1 MGTGD
6 PHTQIR
12 VILVDD
18 HKMFREGLRA
28 ILERD
33 GKVIIVG
40 EASNGRDATTMAAE
54 QTPDIVVMDIG
65 MSELNGVDAARQIH
79 STNPQIKL
87 IALSTHSDRHFVSAM
102 LDAGASGYVL
112 KEAAGEEIM
121 RAVLAVH
128 RGRKFLSPEI
138 AGGVIDG
145 FVSGRKDSDESPSRV
160 HLGARER
167 EVVQLLAE
175 GNSSKD
181 VARALHISVQT
192 VDTHRRN
199 IMSKLKIHSLS
210 SLTKYAI
217 REGLTSA
224 EG

>member
-1 MGTGD
+1 
-6 PHTQIR
+6 
-12 VILVDD
+12 
-18 HKMFREGLRA
+18 MFREGLRT

-33 GKVIIVG
+33 GLVMIVG
-40 EASNGRDATTMAAE
+40 EASNGRDAVKLVAE
-54 QTPDIVVMDIG
+54 QTPDVVIMDIG
-65 MSELNGVDAARQIH
+65 MSELNGMDAARQIQVN
-79 STNPQIKL
+79 NPETKL

-102 LDAGASGYVL
+102 LAAGASGYVL
-112 KEAAGEEIM
+112 KEAAGDEIM

-138 AGGVIDG
+138 AGSVIDG
-145 FVSGRKDSDESPSRV
+145 FVSGRAVAAVSPSRPQ
-160 HLGARER
+160 LGARER

-175 GNSSKD
+175 GKTSKD
-181 VARALHISVQT
+181 VARTLHISVQT
-192 VDTHRRN
+192 VETHRRN
-199 IMSKLKIHSLS
+199 IMSKLGIHSLS